1 MYRSIQRNQVGLRA
15 LLYIKLRAAAV
26 LFLLFPLA
34 GYSQEPGK
42 LTCYSTVFSPF
53 VIEDNGEIKGIDVD
67 VIKEV
72 GRRLHLDISFA
83 LKPWKRLEQDV
94 KDGTVS
100 CVAAYFRTEERREYM
115 DFTNVPLH
123 ITSYTLFT
131 NKAEV
136 KAFKTFK
143 DLKGWAIGVNRG
155 FKTTP
160 EFESAM
166 SHGLITKHDVKSDE
180 QSVKMVSSNRLDAML
195 TNYHVGLYNIKKLG
209 ASDVRPL
216 LPSIRSTPA
225 YLVFSKKQNLAHLV
239 PKFDEVLFSVIQ
251 DGTYQRIVD
260 QYLQTE

>member
-1 MYRSIQRNQVGLRA
+1 MYRAVQNNHVSFTA
-15 LLYIKLRAAAV
+15 LACTKLRAAAI
-26 LFLLFPLA
+26 LCLLFPSA

-53 VIEDNGEIKGIDVD
+53 VIEENGDIKGIDVD

-100 CVAAYFRTEERREYM
+100 CVAAYFRTEDRMEYM
-115 DFTNVPLH
+115 DFTSVPLH

-131 NKAEV
+131 NKVEV

-143 DLKGWAIGVNRG
+143 DLNGWAIGVNRG

-166 SHGLITKHDVKSDE
+166 SNGWITKYDVKSDE

-216 LPSIRSTPA
+216 LPSIRSTPT

-239 PKFDEVLFSVIQ
+239 PKFDEALFSVIQ

-260 QYLQTE
+260 QYLQPE